1 MREEFEAAFVEE
13 QVLRFGEGYHDS
25 ATHMLKRSGDFGF
38 DRAPTQYELN
48 RRKDGLYDMHWVEMV
63 WWAWQASRTALA
75 IQLPPEPT
83 VPDEPEE
90 AIDDS
95 FMDGYYA
102 AQGMRNACAQNIK
115 AAGLKVKP

>member
-1 MREEFEAAFVEE
+1 MTDKKREEFIAW
-13 QVLRFGEGYHDS
+13 S
-25 ATHMLKRSGDFGF
+25 STHSFLGGCYLQ
-38 DRAPTQYELN
+38 TQS
-48 RRKDGLYDMHWVEMV
+48 DGTFIDVDLQYAWES
-63 WWAWQASRTALA
+63 WQASRESLV
-75 IQLPPEPT
+75 IELPPEPT

-102 AQGMRNACAQNIK
+102 AQGMRNACAQIIK

>member
-1 MREEFEAAFVEE
+1 MTDKMREEFEAWAITSAWMG
-13 QVLRFGEGYHDS
+13 LSGECLEFIDGGYVNCEVQ
-25 ATHMLKRSGDFGF
+25 AAWL
-38 DRAPTQYELN
+38 
-48 RRKDGLYDMHWVEMV
+48 
-63 WWAWQASRTALA
+63 AWQASREALV
-75 IQLPPEPT
+75 IELPPEPS

-102 AQGMRNACAQNIK
+102 AQGMRNACAQLIT

>member
-1 MREEFEAAFVEE
+1 MTDKMREEFEAW
-13 QVLRFGEGYHDS
+13 VLSEY
-25 ATHMLKRSGDFGF
+25 
-38 DRAPTQYELN
+38 PN
-48 RRKDGLYDMHWVEMV
+48 RRMSKFADGEYHSTTIQYCWL
-63 WWAWQASRTALA
+63 AWQASRAVLV
-75 IQLPPEPT
+75 IDLPPVPV

-102 AQGMRNACAQNIK
+102 AQGMRNACAQNIE

>member
-1 MREEFEAAFVEE
+1 MTDKMREEFEAWAIEDAVSTGRTLSFE
-13 QVLRFGEGYHDS
+13 RGGEWYLG
-25 ATHMLKRSGDFGF
+25 
-38 DRAPTQYELN
+38 
-48 RRKDGLYDMHWVEMV
+48 KDHQAMNLGWA
-63 WWAWQASRTALA
+63 AWQASRETLV
-75 IQLPPEPT
+75 IELPPEPT

-115 AAGLKVKP
+115 AAGLKVTP

>member
-1 MREEFEAAFVEE
+1 MTDKNREEFEAWHKREVAAFV
-13 QVLRFGEGYHDS
+13 VVGEIT
-25 ATHMLKRSGDFGF
+25 AARHMVDFKESF
-38 DRAPTQYELN
+38 LA
-48 RRKDGLYDMHWVEMV
+48 V
-63 WWAWQASRTALA
+63 WEASREALV
-75 IQLPPEPT
+75 IELPPEPT

-102 AQGMRNACAQNIK
+102 AQGMRNACAQNIT

>member
-1 MREEFEAAFVEE
+1 MTDKMREEFEAWHERTLALLAGTK
-13 QVLRFGEGYHDS
+13 QH
-25 ATHMLKRSGDFGF
+25 A
-38 DRAPTQYELN
+38 AA
-48 RRKDGLYDMHWVEMV
+48 RKMRNHKDLALL
-63 WWAWQASRTALA
+63 AWQASHEALV
-75 IQLPPEPT
+75 IELPPEPT

-102 AQGMRNACAQNIK
+102 AQGMRNACAQLIT